1 MISFYDLINSLDPAR
16 IKTNT
21 QNATTGQ
28 VKALLEA
35 ISSGAVPRTEDITI
49 LVSPA
54 AAELLE
60 PMAQLAK
67 TITARRF
74 GKTIQMYAPL
84 YISNYCSNS
93 CVYCGFNVHN
103 QIKRRTSSREEIL

>member
-1 MISFYDLINSLDPAR
+1 MESIR
-16 IKTNT
+16 
-21 QNATTGQ
+21 
-28 VKALLEA
+28 
-35 ISSGAVPRTEDITI
+35 SGGIPNPEDIST

-54 AAELLE
+54 AAGLLE

-67 TITARRF
+67 NNTARRF

-84 YISNYCSNS
+84 YLSNHCSNS

-103 QIKRRTSSREEIL
+103 QINRRTLSRGEILSEARLIPPYEPN